1 MPTLALRGFLW
12 LRAFAALQC
21 GAGGCARLRSTIPAS
36 PWLISMTQKYFGTD
50 GIRGTVGQAPITPDF
65 VLRLAHAV
73 GRVLKQTE
81 ERPTVLIG
89 KDTRISG
96 YMLESALE
104 SGFNSAGV
112 DVVLLG
118 PLPTPG
124 VAYLTRSQRAS
135 LGVVISASHNP
146 YADNGIKF
154 FSAQG
159 AKLPDAWEQAVEA
172 ALEESPVWAD
182 SATLGKARRLE
193 DAAGRYIEFCKSTFS
208 NDLSLKGIKMVVDA
222 AHGAAYHIAPKVF
235 HELGAEVIA
244 IGCAPDGMNIN
255 QGVGATHPQALVQA
269 VLEQGADFGI
279 ALDGD
284 ADRLLMV
291 DRAGRLYNGDELLY
305 LMACD
310 RMGRNQPLP
319 GVVGTLM
326 TNMAVELALQARGV
340 PLVRAKVGDRY
351 VLEEL
356 NRRNW
361 TLGGEGSGHLLALDK
376 HTTGD
381 GLVSALQVLQT
392 CVGSGQSM
400 SEMLAELV
408 LFPQVLLNVRLQ
420 PGQDWKSNSL
430 LAQETRAVEA
440 ELGQT
445 GRLLIRAS
453 GTEPLLRVM
462 VEARD
467 AAQAHACAQ
476 RLIDAVQQG

>member
-1 MPTLALRGFLW
+1 MSR
-12 LRAFAALQC
+12 
-21 GAGGCARLRSTIPAS
+21 
-36 PWLISMTQKYFGTD
+36 KYFGTD

-73 GRVLKQTE
+73 GRVLKRTE
-81 ERPTVLIG
+81 DRPTVLIG

-124 VAYLTRSQRAS
+124 VAYLTRAQRAS
-135 LGVVISASHNP
+135 LGVVISASHNAF
-146 YADNGIKF
+146 ADNGIKF

-159 AKLPDAWEQAVEA
+159 TKLADAWELDVESV
-172 ALEESPVWAD
+172 LEEPPVWAD
-182 SATLGKARRLE
+182 SASLGKARRLD
-193 DAAGRYIEFCKSTFS
+193 DAAGRYIEFCKSTFA
-208 NDLSLKGIKMVVDA
+208 NDLTLKGVRIVVDG

-244 IGCAPDGMNIN
+244 IGCAPDGLNIN
-255 QGVGATHPQALVQA
+255 HNVGATHPDALVRA
-269 VLEQGADFGI
+269 VKANRADFGI

-284 ADRLLMV
+284 ADRLQMV
-291 DRAGRLYNGDELLY
+291 DAAGRLYNGDEVLY
-305 LMACD
+305 LMVAE
-310 RMGRNQPLP
+310 RLARNETVP

-326 TNMAVELALQARGV
+326 TNMAVEMALKAKGV
-340 PLVRAKVGDRY
+340 QFVRAKVGDRY

-356 NRRNW
+356 EKNKW
-361 TLGGEGSGHLLALDK
+361 LLGGEGSGHLLALDK

-381 GLVSALQVLQT
+381 GLISALQVLQV
-392 CVGSGQSM
+392 CVRSGQSL
-400 SEMLAELV
+400 SKLLADV
-408 LFPQVLLNVRLQ
+408 TLFPQTLINVRLR
-420 PGQDWKSNSL
+420 PGQDWKVNTL
-430 LAQETRAVEA
+430 LDAETKAVES
-440 ELGQT
+440 ELGET
-445 GRLLIRAS
+445 GRVLIRAS

-467 AAQAHACAQ
+467 EKQALTCAQ
-476 RLIDAVQQG
+476 RLVDAVKAG